1 MRRRGFIVAVTAA
14 SIALA
19 LAPVLAGCSQV
30 AAIAP
35 VGGDRLAEVRY
46 AGIDVLTKAG
56 IEILTA
62 PVCEQ
67 SADQAVTCEGSD
79 VDGQA
84 IRVVSKSDAQDLVT
98 VTVGSRSIYDGAI
111 HAVLDEAMQP

>member
-1 MRRRGFIVAVTAA
+1 MMRRELVVSVIGA
-14 SIALA
+14 SLALA
-19 LAPVLAGCSQV
+19 LCGCSQV

-67 SADQAVTCEGSD
+67 SADQGVACEGSD
-79 VDGQA
+79 ADGQV
-84 IRVVSKSDAQDLVT
+84 IRVESRSDAQDVVT
-98 VTVGSRSIYDGAI
+98 VTVGARTIYDGSI
-111 HAVLDEAMQP
+111 QSVLDEAMQR